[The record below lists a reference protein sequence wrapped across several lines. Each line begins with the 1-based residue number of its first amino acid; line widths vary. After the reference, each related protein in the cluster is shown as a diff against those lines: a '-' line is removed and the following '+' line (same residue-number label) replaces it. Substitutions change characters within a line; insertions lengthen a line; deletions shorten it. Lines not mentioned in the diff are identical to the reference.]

1 MRLVLSCCCL
11 MFLLFL
17 PAREAL
23 AATQYVSDQITVLL
37 RRGPGT
43 EYKILKNM
51 QTGTGVEVLEE
62 GEEYFFVR
70 HQDGTE
76 GYVLKQYLT
85 SDLPKST
92 VIARLNQEK
101 DRLKSRIEELKA
113 GAGGWVK
120 EKEELQ
126 RQLADVQ
133 QAFQGEKSKRL
144 AVTKDYESLQEGA
157 KNVSDLLG
165 ERDKLKA
172 ENEQQAAELKK
183 LRQEND
189 KILRTALFRWFLAGA
204 GVLFAGWI
212 MGKQSRTKRRG
223 F

>member
-1 MRLVLSCCCL
+1 
-11 MFLLFL
+11 MFLLIL

-51 QTGTGVEVLEE
+51 QTGTRLEVLEE

-70 HQDGTE
+70 LGDGTE
-76 GYVLKQYLT
+76 GYVLRQYL
-85 SDLPKST
+85 SADLPKT
-92 VIARLNQEK
+92 VVIARLNKEK
-101 DRLKSRIEELKA
+101 DRLKSLIEEVKA
-113 GAGGWVK
+113 GAGGWIK
-120 EKEELQ
+120 EKDELQ

-133 QAFQGEKSKRL
+133 QALQGEKAKRL
-144 AVTKDYESLQEGA
+144 DVTKNYESLQEGA
-157 KNVSDLLG
+157 RNVTDLLS
-165 ERDKLKA
+165 EKDRLLA

-189 KILRTALFRWFLAGA
+189 KILRKALINWFLAGA
-204 GVLFAGWI
+204 GVLFVGWLI
-212 MGKQSRTKRRG
+212 GQRSRKRRG

>member
-1 MRLVLSCCCL
+1 
-11 MFLLFL
+11 MFLLIL

-51 QTGTGVEVLEE
+51 QTGTRLEVLEE

-70 HQDGTE
+70 LGDGTE
-76 GYVLKQYLT
+76 GYVLRQYL
-85 SDLPKST
+85 SADLPKT
-92 VIARLNQEK
+92 VVIARLNKEK
-101 DRLKSRIEELKA
+101 DRLKSLIEEVKA
-113 GAGGWVK
+113 GAGGWIK
-120 EKEELQ
+120 EKDELQ

-133 QAFQGEKSKRL
+133 QALQGEKSKL
-144 AVTKDYESLQEGA
+144 LDVTKKYESLQEGA
-157 KNVSDLLG
+157 RNVTDLLS
-165 ERDKLKA
+165 EKDRLLA

-189 KILRTALFRWFLAGA
+189 KILRKALINWFLAGA
-204 GVLFAGWI
+204 GVLFVGWLI
-212 MGKQSRTKRRG
+212 GQRSRKRRG

>member
-1 MRLVLSCCCL
+1 
-11 MFLLFL
+11 MFLLIL

-51 QTGTGVEVLEE
+51 QTGTRLEVLEE

-70 HQDGTE
+70 LGDGTE
-76 GYVLKQYLT
+76 GYVLRQYL
-85 SDLPKST
+85 SADLPKT
-92 VIARLNQEK
+92 VVIARLNKDK
-101 DRLKSRIEELKA
+101 DRLKSEIEALKA

-120 EKEELQ
+120 EKDELQ

-133 QAFQGEKSKRL
+133 QAFQGEKAKRL
-144 AVTKDYESLQEGA
+144 DVTKNYESLQEGA
-157 KNVSDLLG
+157 RNVTDLLS
-165 ERDKLKA
+165 EKDRLLA

-189 KILRTALFRWFLAGA
+189 KILRKALINWFLAGA
-204 GVLFAGWI
+204 GVLFVGWLI
-212 MGKQSRTKRRG
+212 GQRSRKRRG

>member
-11 MFLLFL
+11 MFLLIL

-51 QTGTGVEVLEE
+51 QTGTRLEVLEE

-70 HQDGTE
+70 LGDGTE
-76 GYVLKQYLT
+76 GYVLRQYL
-85 SDLPKST
+85 SADLPKT
-92 VIARLNQEK
+92 VVIARLNKDK
-101 DRLKSRIEELKA
+101 DRLKSEIEALKA

-120 EKEELQ
+120 EKDELQ

-133 QAFQGEKSKRL
+133 QAFQGEKAKRL
-144 AVTKDYESLQEGA
+144 DVTKNYESLQEGA
-157 KNVSDLLG
+157 RNVTDLLS
-165 ERDKLKA
+165 EKDRLLA

-189 KILRTALFRWFLAGA
+189 KILRKALINWFLAGA
-204 GVLFAGWI
+204 GVLFVGWLI
-212 MGKQSRTKRRG
+212 GQRSRKRRG

>member
-1 MRLVLSCCCL
+1 

-17 PAREAL
+17 PVREAL

-51 QTGTGVEVLEE
+51 QTGTRMEVLEE

-70 HQDGTE
+70 LDDGTE
-76 GYVLKQYLT
+76 GYVLRQYL
-85 SDLPKST
+85 SADLPKT
-92 VIARLNQEK
+92 VVIARLNQEK

-120 EKEELQ
+120 EKEELE

-144 AVTKDYESLQEGA
+144 AVAKNYQDLQEGA
-157 KNVSDLLG
+157 KNVTDLLG

>member
-11 MFLLFL
+11 MFLLVL
-17 PAREAL
+17 PVREAL

-51 QTGTGVEVLEE
+51 QTGTRLEVLEE

-70 HQDGTE
+70 LGDGTE
-76 GYVLKQYLT
+76 GYVLRQYL
-85 SDLPKST
+85 SADLPKT
-92 VIARLNQEK
+92 VVIARLNKDK
-101 DRLKSRIEELKA
+101 DRLKSEIEALKA

-120 EKEELQ
+120 EKDELQ

-133 QAFQGEKSKRL
+133 QAFQGEKAKRL
-144 AVTKDYESLQEGA
+144 DVTKKYESLQEGA
-157 KNVSDLLG
+157 KNVTDLLS
-165 ERDKLKA
+165 EKDRLLA

-189 KILRTALFRWFLAGA
+189 KILRKALINWFLAGA
-204 GVLFAGWI
+204 GVLFAGWLI
-212 MGKQSRTKRRG
+212 GQRSRKRRG